1 MNPDHGETSMSSSS
15 EAQAAAIPADLATD
29 PSASSGTTQ
38 PAPNQG
44 LLHLIWEAVRGS
56 RVDFT
61 KESLGRSVLL
71 LAIPMVIEMFAESL
85 FSVVDA
91 FWVGKLGPTAQ
102 ATVALTESWLVL
114 IYALCIGLS
123 IGATAVVARRTGEKR
138 PEAAARAAV
147 QAIWMGLAFSVV
159 VAGLGIALAPQL
171 LAWMD
176 ASPAV
181 VATGTGYTRVLLGG
195 SVTVVLLF
203 MLNAV
208 FRGAGDAAITMRT
221 LWLANIINIVLCPF
235 FVFGWGPFPELGV
248 MGAAVATTIGRGCGV
263 LFQLYN
269 LFGGK
274 RRLQI
279 RWEHVGIDREA
290 LQTIVKIARSG
301 MLQLLI
307 GMTSW
312 MVLMKVVSGFGDQVV
327 AGYGVAF
334 RVVMFALLPSWGM
347 SNAAATLVGQNLG
360 AGRPD
365 RAEQAVWRAAFYN
378 VCFLAA
384 WGLAFV
390 LFAWPIAGIF
400 TDDPVVQMW
409 ASRGLRTIAMGFLF
423 YAYGMVVT
431 QAFNGAGDTKTPTWL
446 NFICFWLLEIP
457 LAWFLS
463 HHTGLGPSG
472 IFIAMTVCFCTLAVL
487 SVILFK
493 RGKWQQVRV

>member
-1 MNPDHGETSMSSSS
+1 MR
-15 EAQAAAIPADLATD
+15 PAR
-29 PSASSGTTQ
+29 
-38 PAPNQG
+38 NQG
-44 LLHLIWEAVRGS
+44 LLHLVWEAVRGS

-85 FSVVDA
+85 FAVVDM
-91 FWVGKLGPTAQ
+91 FWVGKLGPAAQ
-102 ATVALTESWLVL
+102 ATVTLTESWLVL

-123 IGATAVVARRTGEKR
+123 IGATAVVARRTGEKK

-171 LAWMD
+171 LVWMD

-274 RRLQI
+274 RRLQHPLGA
-279 RWEHVGIDREA
+279 RRHRPRGSADHREDRP
-290 LQTIVKIARSG
+290 QRH
-301 MLQLLI
+301 
-307 GMTSW
+307 
-312 MVLMKVVSGFGDQVV
+312 
-327 AGYGVAF
+327 
-334 RVVMFALLPSWGM
+334 
-347 SNAAATLVGQNLG
+347 AAA
-360 AGRPD
+360 AD
-365 RAEQAVWRAAFYN
+365 RHDQLDAADEGGERLRQTRWSPATAWRFG
-378 VCFLAA
+378 
-384 WGLAFV
+384 W
-390 LFAWPIAGIF
+390 
-400 TDDPVVQMW
+400 
-409 ASRGLRTIAMGFLF
+409 
-423 YAYGMVVT
+423 
-431 QAFNGAGDTKTPTWL
+431 
-446 NFICFWLLEIP
+446 
-457 LAWFLS
+457 
-463 HHTGLGPSG
+463 
-472 IFIAMTVCFCTLAVL
+472 
-487 SVILFK
+487 
-493 RGKWQQVRV
+493 